1 MFIRGQTL
9 IRYLDFSELV
19 CFGDLNLN
27 LDLFFYFIFFVY
39 SYMEEKEAVIQRP
52 KYDIRL

>member
-27 LDLFFYFIFFVY
+27 LDLFFYFIFSFTHTWERKKQLY
-39 SYMEEKEAVIQRP
+39 KDLNMT
-52 KYDIRL
+52 